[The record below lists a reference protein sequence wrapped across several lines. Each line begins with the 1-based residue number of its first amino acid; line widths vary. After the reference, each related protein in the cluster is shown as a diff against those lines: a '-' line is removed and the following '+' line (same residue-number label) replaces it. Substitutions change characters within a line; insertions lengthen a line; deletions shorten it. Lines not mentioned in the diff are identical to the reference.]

1 MIEVV
6 VARLDVPPEAVEF
19 AYGKNG
25 KPGLAQRYADSG
37 WRFPEYPIARM
48 LPHSRVQ
55 RIYAGSNEII
65 KELIAWSR

>member
-6 VARLDVPPEAVEF
+6 VARLAVPRETVEF

-37 WRFPEYPIARM
+37 WRFTEHPIAR
-48 LPHSRVQ
+48 LWPHSRVQ
-55 RIYAGSNEII
+55 RIYAGSNEIM
-65 KELIAWSR
+65 KELIAWSL